1 MSGLLEFDVDDQN
14 KHLRG
19 PRGYQSFCGYLGP
32 CLGVLHGKHLLLV
45 KTILG
50 NFGHN
55 SQEMLLLPQFLS
67 DFYFV

>member
-45 KTILG
+45 KTI
-50 NFGHN
+50 
-55 SQEMLLLPQFLS
+55 
-67 DFYFV
+67 